1 MAEPPDTGALPD
13 FDAWWD
19 YAHPDSTE
27 ARFREL
33 LPRARAAGDPDLLA
47 QLLTQIARTEGLQR
61 RFDDAH
67 RTLDEAEG
75 MLSADTPVA
84 RVRYL
89 LERGRVFNSS
99 GKAGEARPLF
109 LRAWETAG
117 AGGLDFY
124 AVDAAHMMGIVETG
138 DSSVAWNERAIALA
152 ETSTSERARGWL
164 GSLTNNLGWT
174 YHDAGEYTRAL
185 TLFERALAF
194 RREHGTPE
202 QVRIARWCV
211 ARAHRS
217 LGRIREALAEQ
228 EALAAELEAAG
239 AGDGY
244 VEEELGECLTLLDR
258 PSEAAPHFARAYAL
272 LSRDP
277 WFREGEPERLAR
289 MKELGGVP

>member
-1 MAEPPDTGALPD
+1 MADVNPSGALPN

-19 YAHPDSTE
+19 YDHPDSTE

-33 LPRARAAGDPDLLA
+33 LPRARAGGDPDAVA

-67 RTLDEAEG
+67 RTLDEVKG
-75 MLSADTPVA
+75 MLSDRTPVA

-99 GKAGEARPLF
+99 RHAEEAAPLF
-109 LRAWETAG
+109 LAAWEEAR
-117 AGGLDFY
+117 ADSLDFY

-138 DSSVAWNERAIALA
+138 DSSVAWNERAMALA
-152 ETSTSERARGWL
+152 ESSSSERARGWL
-164 GSLTNNLGWT
+164 GSLYNNLGWT
-174 YHDAGEYTRAL
+174 YHDGGKYDRAL
-185 TLFERALAF
+185 DLFEKALAF

-202 QVRIARWCV
+202 QIRIARWCV

-217 LGRIREALAEQ
+217 LGRVEEALAEQ
-228 EALAAELEAAG
+228 QALAADLEAAG
-239 AGDGY
+239 AEDGY
-244 VEEELGECLTLLDR
+244 VEEELGECLTALGR
-258 PSEAAPHFARAYAL
+258 RSEATPHFARAYAI

-277 WFREGEPERLAR
+277 WFVESEPERLAR
-289 MKELGGVP
+289 MKELGGVR